1 VRDNLSAE
9 FKSRYQSVV
18 SELVDLFGRI
28 GKVDREIDAVN
39 AAAPDSE
46 SMRLRKVEA
55 IARDVDSVQG
65 EGSIIASVK
74 LPQFAQFGRALA
86 WPPMAATIS
95 MTQMMFPG
103 NGSVSDAD
111 DPNYEVVCD
120 EATGYFVSRRRA
132 DAPPLHMG
140 PAPPRNESS

>member
-18 SELVDLFGRI
+18 SELVELFGRI

-46 SMRLRKVEA
+46 SLRLRKVEA

-65 EGSIIASVK
+65 EAVSLPASSSRS
-74 LPQFAQFGRALA
+74 LPSSARPWLGRRWA
-86 WPPMAATIS
+86 
-95 MTQMMFPG
+95 
-103 NGSVSDAD
+103 
-111 DPNYEVVCD
+111 
-120 EATGYFVSRRRA
+120 RRSA
-132 DAPPLHMG
+132 
-140 PAPPRNESS
+140 